1 MAIKRV
7 SDLEKYSY
15 DSTSGQELSAFLQSP
30 EYLYS
35 CIEVSQ
41 NKNGEEHSQFQS
53 MRMDIGD
60 LQQYMEYNVIYND
73 IVFEGNK
80 SFVNKVIMSSDADV
94 YGNFAVRST
103 GTSNTTT
110 IDASTIQLSSR
121 NSLQLKAI
129 NASL

>member
-1 MAIKRV
+1 
-7 SDLEKYSY
+7 
-15 DSTSGQELSAFLQSP
+15 
-30 EYLYS
+30 
-35 CIEVSQ
+35 
-41 NKNGEEHSQFQS
+41 

-73 IVFEGNK
+73 ITFEGNK

-121 NSLQLKAI
+121 NSLQLNAI
-129 NASL
+129 NASLSAKNIAAIKSENI